1 MTALMTPRTTKPPKA
16 RIRGLLFDK
25 DGTLLDYARTWVP
38 INREVA
44 LFAARGDPDL
54 ANELLALGGH
64 DPATDIITPGSVL
77 AAGSHDEVADVFAS
91 RLAGETPPRLPQ
103 SIERIFREGG
113 ARHAVAIQGAA
124 LTLEPLAAAGFVLG
138 VATNDSAGGLAASL
152 ERSGLADYFSFGVG
166 CDSGYGAKPE
176 PGMAL
181 AFCDAARLEPE
192 ACAVIGDAVH
202 DLEMGVR
209 ASFGLCIG
217 VLSGTSGRADLLPQ
231 ADVLLDSIRDL
242 PDLDILAA

>member
-1 MTALMTPRTTKPPKA
+1 MA
-16 RIRGLLFDK
+16 RMAKIRGLLFDK

-44 LFAARGDPDL
+44 LFAARGDAAL
-54 ANELLALGGH
+54 ASELLVLGGH
-64 DPATDIITPGSVL
+64 DPATDSITPGSVL

-91 RLAGETPPRLPQ
+91 RLGAATPPGLPQ
-103 SIERIFREGG
+103 AVERIFREGG
-113 ARHAVAIQGAA
+113 ARHAVAIDGAER
-124 LTLEPLAAAGFVLG
+124 TLQRLAAAGFVLG

-152 ERSGLADYFSFGVG
+152 ERSGLAAYFTFGVG

-181 AFCDAARLEPE
+181 AFCEAAGLPPT
-192 ACAVIGDAVH
+192 ACAIIGDAIH
-202 DLEMGVR
+202 DLEMGSR
-209 ASFGLCIG
+209 AGFGARIG
-217 VLSGTSGRADLLPQ
+217 VLSGTSGRADLLPR

-242 PDLDILAA
+242 PDLALLAT